1 MLDKA
6 LGDDL
11 RHDLV
16 GVVDALA
23 TLESE
28 REGQRVGDVGRVA
41 GVSLS
46 ASGMAK
52 DSREQ

>member
-11 RHDLV
+11 RHPLV

-23 TLESE
+23 TLELG
-28 REGQRVGDVGRVA
+28 REGERVGDVGRV
-41 GVSLS
+41 GGQLVSMHGGRIV
-46 ASGMAK
+46 AC
-52 DSREQ
+52 